1 MALNLS
7 ILDHSKWPALLKAAR
22 LDRPI
27 GSLLLLW
34 PTLAALWIAAGGIPS
49 LHLLIV
55 FSLGTLL
62 TRSAGCVVND
72 LADQKLDKHVKRTAL
87 RPLATGEIT
96 SRDAIEFLVLLLI
109 VSFGLVL
116 TTNLMTI
123 AWAIGAVAAAGIYP
137 FLKRITHLPQVGLGI
152 AFSFGIPMAF
162 AATGAPITADTG
174 LLFLANLIWVIAY
187 DTCYAMV
194 DRDDDLAIGIRST
207 AILFGDLD
215 RTIIGLLQTLMIGLL
230 IALGANLQ
238 FAWPYYLAL
247 GVISGLFI
255 YQQWL
260 IRARE
265 REGCFAAFLNNQWA
279 GMVLFI
285 GVLSQY

>member
-1 MALNLS
+1 M
-7 ILDHSKWPALLKAAR
+7 
-22 LDRPI
+22 
-27 GSLLLLW
+27 
-34 PTLAALWIAAGGIPS
+34 
-49 LHLLIV
+49 HLLIV

-87 RPLATGEIT
+87 RPLATGEIA
-96 SRDAIEFLVLLLI
+96 SRDAIEFMVLLLI

-152 AFSFGIPMAF
+152 TFSFGIPMAF
-162 AATGAPITADTG
+162 AATGAPITGDTG

-194 DRDDDLAIGIRST
+194 DRDDDLVIGIRST

-215 RTIIGLLQTLMIGLL
+215 RTIIGILQTLMIGLL
-230 IALGANLQ
+230 TALGVNLQ
-238 FAWPYYLAL
+238 FSWPYYLAL
-247 GVISGLFI
+247 GVISGLFV

-260 IRARE
+260 IRARK

>member
-162 AATGAPITADTG
+162 AAKGAPITADTG

-215 RTIIGLLQTLMIGLL
+215 RTIIGLLQTLVIGLL

-247 GVISGLFI
+247 GVISGLFA

-265 REGCFAAFLNNQWA
+265 REGCFVAFLNNQWA

>member
-1 MALNLS
+1 MCLEQFPLPLALFFIIDKPTHDALPLFHITSLIGLTVTGKQRSLHTPIKLRILPDLRLGCFLTMALNLS
-7 ILDHSKWPALLKAAR
+7 ILDHSKCPALLKAAR

-162 AATGAPITADTG
+162 AATGAPITAETG
-174 LLFLANLIWVIAY
+174 LLFWRISSGSSP
-187 DTCYAMV
+187 TTPAMPW
-194 DRDDDLAIGIRST
+194 LTG
-207 AILFGDLD
+207 
-215 RTIIGLLQTLMIGLL
+215 MI
-230 IALGANLQ
+230 
-238 FAWPYYLAL
+238 
-247 GVISGLFI
+247 
-255 YQQWL
+255 
-260 IRARE
+260 
-265 REGCFAAFLNNQWA
+265 
-279 GMVLFI
+279 
-285 GVLSQY
+285 

>member
-7 ILDHSKWPALLKAAR
+7 ILDHSKWPALLKVAR

-34 PTLAALWIAAGGIPS
+34 PTLVALWIAAGGIPS

-96 SRDAIEFLVLLLI
+96 SRDAIEFLVLLLLI
-109 VSFGLVL
+109 SLGLVL

-123 AWAIGAVAAAGIYP
+123 VWAIGAGRPPAFTP
-137 FLKRITHLPQVGLGI
+137 F
-152 AFSFGIPMAF
+152 
-162 AATGAPITADTG
+162 
-174 LLFLANLIWVIAY
+174 
-187 DTCYAMV
+187 
-194 DRDDDLAIGIRST
+194 
-207 AILFGDLD
+207 
-215 RTIIGLLQTLMIGLL
+215 
-230 IALGANLQ
+230 
-238 FAWPYYLAL
+238 
-247 GVISGLFI
+247 
-255 YQQWL
+255 
-260 IRARE
+260 
-265 REGCFAAFLNNQWA
+265 
-279 GMVLFI
+279 
-285 GVLSQY
+285 

>member
-1 MALNLS
+1 M
-7 ILDHSKWPALLKAAR
+7 
-22 LDRPI
+22 
-27 GSLLLLW
+27 
-34 PTLAALWIAAGGIPS
+34 
-49 LHLLIV
+49 HLLIV

-215 RTIIGLLQTLMIGLL
+215 RTIIGLLQTLVIGLL

-247 GVISGLFI
+247 GVISGLFV

-265 REGCFAAFLNNQWA
+265 RGGCFAAFLNNQWA

>member
-7 ILDHSKWPALLKAAR
+7 ILDHSKWPALLKVAR

-162 AATGAPITADTG
+162 TATGAPITADTG

-215 RTIIGLLQTLMIGLL
+215 RTIIGLLQTLVIGLL

-238 FAWPYYLAL
+238 FGWPYYLAL
-247 GVISGLFI
+247 GVISGLFV

-265 REGCFAAFLNNQWA
+265 REGCFVAFLNNQWA

>member
-7 ILDHSKWPALLKAAR
+7 ILDHSKWPALLKVAR

-137 FLKRITHLPQVGLGI
+137 FLKRITHLPQVGLGDCVFLRYSDGLCRCGGTI
-152 AFSFGIPMAF
+152 SERLAYCSWRISSGSSLTTPAM
-162 AATGAPITADTG
+162 PWLTA
-174 LLFLANLIWVIAY
+174 
-187 DTCYAMV
+187 M
-194 DRDDDLAIGIRST
+194 
-207 AILFGDLD
+207 
-215 RTIIGLLQTLMIGLL
+215 MI
-230 IALGANLQ
+230 
-238 FAWPYYLAL
+238 
-247 GVISGLFI
+247 
-255 YQQWL
+255 
-260 IRARE
+260 
-265 REGCFAAFLNNQWA
+265 
-279 GMVLFI
+279 
-285 GVLSQY
+285 